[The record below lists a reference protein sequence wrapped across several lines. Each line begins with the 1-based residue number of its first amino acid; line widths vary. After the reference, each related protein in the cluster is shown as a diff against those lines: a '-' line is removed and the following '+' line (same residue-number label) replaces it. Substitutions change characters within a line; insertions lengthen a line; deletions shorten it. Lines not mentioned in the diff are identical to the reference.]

1 MKDAYLRWA
10 VATTQRLSTLRRL
23 GRDDDRGEL
32 NSSVY
37 WTGAMVLLAAG
48 VASVISGKA
57 SAFADGIDFG
67 P

>member
-1 MKDAYLRWA
+1 MKEAYLRWA
-10 VATTQRLSTLRRL
+10 ITTTQRLATLRRRI
-23 GRDDDRGEL
+23 GNDDRGEL

-48 VASVISGKA
+48 IASVVTAKA
-57 SAFADGIDFG
+57 SGFADGIDFG

>member
-1 MKDAYLRWA
+1 MKEAYLRLA
-10 VATTQRLSTLRRL
+10 ITTAQRLSTLRRL
-23 GRDDDRGEL
+23 GNDDRGEL

-48 VASVISGKA
+48 IASVVSGKA